1 MTYIPDSIDAQ
12 LLNLIQDDA
21 RLTNAEL
28 GKIVELSPSG
38 VQKRLRKLEENGII
52 ERYVTILDR
61 RQLGFDLLV
70 FVKVIIQDHANEMI
84 VEFDKAVQEMPEIL
98 ESYRIIGDADYLL
111 KVVVKDRDQFDRFL
125 IERLLPLKSVARV
138 SSYVA
143 LKEVKETNAIG
154 LDHSVD

>member
-12 LLNLIQDDA
+12 LLNLIQNDA

-52 ERYVTILDR
+52 ERYATILDR
-61 RQLGFDLLV
+61 RQLGFELLV
-70 FVKVIIQDHANEMI
+70 FVKVIIQDHASEMI
-84 VEFDKAVQEMPEIL
+84 SEFDRVVQEMPEIL

-125 IERLLPLKSVARV
+125 IEQLLPLKSVARV

-154 LDHSVD
+154 LDHSAE

>member
-12 LLNLIQDDA
+12 LLNLIQNDA

-61 RQLGFDLLV
+61 RQLGFELLV
-70 FVKVIIQDHANEMI
+70 FVKVIIQDHATEMI
-84 VEFDKAVQEMPEIL
+84 AEFDRVVQEMPEIL

-154 LDHSVD
+154 LDHSAD